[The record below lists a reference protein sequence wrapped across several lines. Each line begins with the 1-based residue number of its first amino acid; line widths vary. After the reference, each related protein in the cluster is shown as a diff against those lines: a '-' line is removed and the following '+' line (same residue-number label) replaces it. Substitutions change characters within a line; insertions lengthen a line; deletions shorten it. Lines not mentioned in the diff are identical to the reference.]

1 MTTRQATAA
10 RLSASLGTVALL
22 GGVVALIGWAAN
34 IPRLTDWFA
43 RGISMQPNTALA
55 ASLSGASL
63 ILWER
68 GQRGIV
74 TVLGALV
81 GLIGAATIFEHLTDL
96 NLGIDTLLFVRDWG
110 TGATVAPGRMGPP
123 AATSFALLGLGLV
136 GLGRGGIR
144 ASAAVPWL
152 GLTTLAIALL
162 SFTGYIFTADPL
174 YTRPGLT
181 GIALQTAAILLV
193 LGTGLVA
200 AVPDQQPVKTLLE
213 DSGAGQLAR
222 RALPFTILAPVVLGW
237 LRIRAQEAGYFDTP
251 VGTALMVLS
260 LIVVTCAVL
269 AWGVAT
275 VRARETAL
283 RLSERELADF
293 FDNASVG
300 LHWVG
305 ADGTILRA
313 NQADLDLLGVE
324 RDQYIGRHIA
334 EFHADQDV
342 IADILRRLAA
352 GERLRDFPARLRC
365 ADGST
370 KDVLIDSSVLW
381 EDGRFIHTRCFTR
394 DVTDR
399 MRAVDALKDAD
410 RRKDEF
416 LATLA
421 HELRNPLAPIVNSLE
436 ILRLADGDPGLIAK
450 AHGAMDRQVRHLVRL
465 VDDLLDISRITS
477 NRLELRR
484 ERVDLGSVLQHA
496 IEGSRAQLDEAG
508 HQLQVSLPPEPV
520 SLDADPTR
528 LSQVFSNLLTNA
540 ARYTEPGGSIRLFVT
555 LEPETAVITVQDTG
569 IGIPAEKL
577 PRVFDMFTQVNPA
590 FQASRS
596 GLGIGLSL
604 VKRLVELHGGSVTA
618 ASEGAG
624 RGSRFIVRL
633 PVPAVVQPAPS
644 HAAPART
651 NGVIT
656 PRRILVVD
664 DNRDAAVTL
673 AAILTLS
680 GNRAQ
685 VAHDGN
691 EAVEMAATYR
701 PDLILLD
708 IGMPGLNGHDACQ
721 AIRKEP
727 WGRDIVIVALTGW
740 GQAEDREK
748 SRRAG
753 FDGHL
758 VKPVDPAALA
768 GLLEQMP
775 APLGS

>member
-1 MTTRQATAA
+1 
-10 RLSASLGTVALL
+10 
-22 GGVVALIGWAAN
+22 
-34 IPRLTDWFA
+34 
-43 RGISMQPNTALA
+43 
-55 ASLSGASL
+55 
-63 ILWER
+63 
-68 GQRGIV
+68 
-74 TVLGALV
+74 
-81 GLIGAATIFEHLTDL
+81 
-96 NLGIDTLLFVRDWG
+96 
-110 TGATVAPGRMGPP
+110 
-123 AATSFALLGLGLV
+123 
-136 GLGRGGIR
+136 
-144 ASAAVPWL
+144 VPWL

-644 HAAPART
+644 PAAPART